1 MNDLFSLLRESG
13 AGCCIDD
20 YYAGVFG
27 YADDLLLLSPSRDG
41 LQKMLNIAQD
51 YANEHKIAFSTD
63 TNPQKSKT
71 KGIMFSKEIPIDS
84 PAPVYLNGDPLPWV
98 SSGKYLGNKLTS
110 VQDGYKQDVS
120 EKRAMF
126 ITRNI
131 ELNQEF
137 YFAHPA
143 VKCRM
148 NQIYNSS
155 FSGSVLWN
163 LKGEKTKQ
171 LVNSWSVAVRHMW
184 NLPHNTHRMFIES
197 LGGTH
202 AEVMLYSRYTN
213 FLQSIRKSGKL
224 AATYLLEKT
233 HADLTTMTGQNV
245 RHFLDKTG
253 ERNIFRMKAKQVK
266 LEFKFEDLPED
277 QEWKVRMMKE
287 IVDVNHNTLVLTGD
301 IEPDDQFSADE
312 LNEILCYL
320 ATS

>member
-1 MNDLFSLLRESG
+1 MNG
-13 AGCCIDD
+13 
-20 YYAGVFG
+20 
-27 YADDLLLLSPSRDG
+27 
-41 LQKMLNIAQD
+41 N
-51 YANEHKIAFSTD
+51 
-63 TNPQKSKT
+63 
-71 KGIMFSKEIPIDS
+71 
-84 PAPVYLNGDPLPWV
+84 PLPWV
-98 SSGKYLGNKLTS
+98 NSGKYLGNKLTS
-110 VQDGYKQDVS
+110 VQDGYRQDVS

-143 VKCRM
+143 VKCRI

-163 LKGEKTKQ
+163 LKGDKTKQ
-171 LVNSWSVAVRHMW
+171 LVNSWSVAVRQMW

-202 AEVMLYSRYTN
+202 AEVMLYSRYVN

-224 AATYLLEKT
+224 AAIYLLEKSHT
-233 HADLTTMTGQNV
+233 DLTTMTGQNV
-245 RHFLDKTG
+245 RHILDKTG
-253 ERNIFRMKAKQVK
+253 EGNIFSMKAQQIKR
-266 LEFKFEDLPED
+266 EYKFQDLPED

-287 IVDVNHNTLVLTGD
+287 IVDVNHNTLVLAND
-301 IEPDDQFSADE
+301 SDNNDDQFSADE

-320 ATS
+320 ASS

>member
-1 MNDLFSLLRESG
+1 
-13 AGCCIDD
+13 
-20 YYAGVFG
+20 
-27 YADDLLLLSPSRDG
+27 
-41 LQKMLNIAQD
+41 
-51 YANEHKIAFSTD
+51 
-63 TNPQKSKT
+63 
-71 KGIMFSKEIPIDS
+71 MFSKEIPIDS

-184 NLPHNTHRMFIES
+184 NLPDNTHRMFIES

-245 RHFLDKTG
+245 RHILDKTG

-320 ATS
+320 ATN